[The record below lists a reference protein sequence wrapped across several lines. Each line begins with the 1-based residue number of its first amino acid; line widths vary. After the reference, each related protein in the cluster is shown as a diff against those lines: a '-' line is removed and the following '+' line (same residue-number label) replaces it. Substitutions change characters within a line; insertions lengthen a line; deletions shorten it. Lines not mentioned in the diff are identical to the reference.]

1 MVAAARRHE
10 LWDRLARTWAGTWLN
25 MLGSILFGVSAV
37 GAYVLPAT
45 GDLVSL
51 AWANLG
57 TFLGALCFFFAA
69 VLARRNIEPDPR
81 S

>member
-1 MVAAARRHE
+1 
-10 LWDRLARTWAGTWLN
+10 

-37 GAYVLPAT
+37 GAFVIPST
-45 GDLVSL
+45 GDLVSE